1 MSVPAIGL
9 VSTGQRASRQ
19 RRSAFGARRALGAA
33 AARLHPGR
41 LAGST
46 GGQQPQ
52 MQVHSIR
59 DQQPRAAQQHSWL
72 QRLRSCGGPQK
83 PFVLFVE
90 REFILL
96 EFSVCSV
103 ELV

>member
-1 MSVPAIGL
+1 MHSVAGRPAG
-9 VSTGQRASRQ
+9 G
-19 RRSAFGARRALGAA
+19 
-33 AARLHPGR
+33 
-41 LAGST
+41 T

-52 MQVHSIR
+52 HRSIR

-72 QRLRSCGGPQK
+72 QRLKSGGGPQK